1 MKPPDLASFAASVI
15 RIYSDELAARGVAE
29 DVLIAALEA
38 TGARAAEFLEV
49 PPAHSRA
56 TPVPEGVQKTAG
68 SDVFPAIRSHAYDVR
83 EAVLSSIRSIS
94 SRLRSGTSS
103 SARSIPAS
111 R

>member
-1 MKPPDLASFAASVI
+1 MFAASVV
-15 RIYSDELAARGVAE
+15 RIYSDELARRGVRE

-38 TGARAAEFLEV
+38 TGARAAEFLTV
-49 PPAHSRA
+49 TAARSRGKPAPDR
-56 TPVPEGVQKTAG
+56 VQGTAG
-68 SDVFPAIRSHAYDVR
+68 SATCPPSENRGYDIKD
-83 EAVLSSIRSIS
+83 AVLSSIRRIS

>member
-1 MKPPDLASFAASVI
+1 MKAPDPAIFAASVI
-15 RIYSDELAARGVAE
+15 RIYSDELATRDVRE

-38 TGARAAEFLEV
+38 TGARTTEFLTLTASRIGGK
-49 PPAHSRA
+49 PAPDR
-56 TPVPEGVQKTAG
+56 VQSMAG
-68 SDVFPAIRSHAYDVR
+68 SATFPAFENRAYDVR
-83 EAVLSSIRSIS
+83 DAILSSIRRIS